1 MNNLGAVM
9 PNIRNIYLDQN
20 PMTSVPPEAFD
31 GLNLLVILNLDNS
44 ELTEIPNLDE
54 LAGRLKEFHIR
65 NNSITSIPAGTDT
78 IISMLG

>member
-1 MNNLGAVM
+1 M

-65 NNSITSIPAGTDT
+65 NNSITSIPAGTD
-78 IISMLG
+78 